1 MKQIE
6 SELEKA
12 CVKFARSNGWDC
24 WKNEK
29 NGNKGIPDYSL
40 LKSGVFLLV
49 EFKTESGK
57 VSHEHIYWDQ
67 ASVLAQI
74 GLLNPAGLP
83 VADATSALR
92 LKPI

>member
-1 MKQIE
+1 MKHIE

-57 VSHEHIYWDQ
+57 VSHEQQRWIDRHNGNAFVVRNENEFKTLIH
-67 ASVLAQI
+67 SV
-74 GLLNPAGLP
+74 
-83 VADATSALR
+83 
-92 LKPI
+92 